1 MGRALSNDLR
11 YRLIL
16 TVERGSTASAAAR
29 RFGVGRSTAINWV
42 ARWRLTGRIEARP
55 MGGDRHSHR
64 MEAWAQTIL
73 GWIEETPD
81 ITLVE
86 MQARLRGVGAPS
98 AMGTLWRLL
107 NRHAMTVKKRP
118 DTLKNK
124 RARM

>member
-1 MGRALSNDLR
+1 
-11 YRLIL
+11 
-16 TVERGSTASAAAR
+16 
-29 RFGVGRSTAINWV
+29 
-42 ARWRLTGRIEARP
+42 

-107 NRHAMTVKKRP
+107 NRHAMTVKKRL
-118 DTLKNK
+118 DTLKK
-124 RARM
+124 PLESRTLLSPATPPSVLWR

>member
-11 YRLIL
+11 RRVISA
-16 TVERGSTASAAAR
+16 VERGSTASAAAR
-29 RFGVGRSTAINWV
+29 RFGVGRSTAIGWV
-42 ARWRLTGRIEARP
+42 ARWRTTGQLEVRP

-64 MEAWAQTIL
+64 MEAWAETIL
-73 GWIEETPD
+73 GWIGETPD

-86 MQARLRGVGAPS
+86 MQVRLRAKRAPS

-107 NRHAMTVKKRP
+107 DRHAMTVKKRP
-118 DTLKNK
+118 DTPRSR

>member
-11 YRLIL
+11 QRLIL

>member
-11 YRLIL
+11 QRLIL
-16 TVERGSTASAAAR
+16 TVEQGSTASAAAR

-42 ARWRLTGRIEARP
+42 ARWRLTGRIAALP

-64 MEAWAQTIL
+64 MEAWARTIL
-73 GWIEETPD
+73 GWIDERPD

-107 NRHAMTVKKRP
+107 DRHAMTVKKRP
-118 DTLKNK
+118 AMLTNK

>member
-11 YRLIL
+11 QRLIL
-16 TVERGSTASAAAR
+16 TVEQGSTASAAAR

-42 ARWRLTGRIEARP
+42 ARWRLTGQIEALP

-64 MEAWAQTIL
+64 MEAWAGTIL

-107 NRHAMTVKKRP
+107 KRHAMTVKKRP

>member
-1 MGRALSNDLR
+1 M
-11 YRLIL
+11 
-16 TVERGSTASAAAR
+16 
-29 RFGVGRSTAINWV
+29 
-42 ARWRLTGRIEARP
+42 TGRIEALA

-64 MEAWAQTIL
+64 MEAWAETIL

-86 MQARLRGVGAPS
+86 MQARLRGAGAPS

-107 NRHAMTVKKRP
+107 DRHAMTFKKRP
-118 DTLKNK
+118 AMPKNR

>member
-1 MGRALSNDLR
+1 
-11 YRLIL
+11 
-16 TVERGSTASAAAR
+16 
-29 RFGVGRSTAINWV
+29 
-42 ARWRLTGRIEARP
+42 
-55 MGGDRHSHR
+55 

-73 GWIEETPD
+73 GWIEERPD

-107 NRHAMTVKKRP
+107 DRHAMTVKKRP
-118 DTLKNK
+118 AMLTKK

>member
-11 YRLIL
+11 QRLIL
-16 TVERGSTASAAAR
+16 TVEQGSTASAAAR

-42 ARWRLTGRIEARP
+42 ARWRLTGQIEARP

-73 GWIEETPD
+73 GWIEERPD

-118 DTLKNK
+118 GTLKNK